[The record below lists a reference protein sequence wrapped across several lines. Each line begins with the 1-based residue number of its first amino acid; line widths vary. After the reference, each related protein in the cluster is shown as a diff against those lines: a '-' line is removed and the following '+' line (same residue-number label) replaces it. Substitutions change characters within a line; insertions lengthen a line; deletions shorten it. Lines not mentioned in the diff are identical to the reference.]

1 MEPEPSV
8 EAEAFE
14 SGVAKDTEGGA
25 FRVILEAR
33 SDLELGS
40 NDLIARVGFHDPAD
54 PTGPGFGVPSAEV
67 MLDAYQVDGDG
78 YVDGIIGSHIGEG
91 RYEFNDVQ
99 LDDVGVWQLEFSI
112 AVGATIDESVGF
124 TFEISE

>member
-1 MEPEPSV
+1 MV
-8 EAEAFE
+8 
-14 SGVAKDTEGGA
+14 
-25 FRVILEAR
+25 LEAR
-33 SDLELGS
+33 DELKAGS
-40 NDLIARVGFHDPAD
+40 NDLVAHIGFHDPAD

-99 LDDVGVWQLEFSI
+99 LDAAGVWQLEFSI
-112 AVGATIDESVGF
+112 VVGETIDESVGF
-124 TFEISE
+124 TFEISN